1 MSTKIGFIGLGA
13 MGEPM
18 ARNLAKA
25 GYALVVW
32 NRTAAKSALLASE
45 GAMAAS
51 TPADVFERTRIVFLM
66 LSDDAAIDAVLARQT
81 SEFVLNVRDHTIIN
95 TATVAPHYSDALAA
109 DIARAGGAY
118 VEAPVSGSRKPAE
131 TGQLIAMLAGD
142 EATIQE
148 VLPLF
153 ASMCRATIVC
163 GPRPRALQMKIA
175 TNIFLI
181 ATITGLAESANFATR
196 SGFDMNAW
204 AQIINASPM
213 ASDISRAKV
222 EKLLAGEFSPQAA
235 IANVFETNRLVTE
248 AARHAGVAAP
258 LMDASPELYRQAVSL
273 GLDRSDMIAVVDV
286 LSARS
291 RGQP

>member
-1 MSTKIGFIGLGA
+1 MNTKIGFIGLGA
-13 MGEPM
+13 MGEAM

-32 NRTAAKSALLASE
+32 NRTPAKNALLVSE

-51 TPADVFERTRIVFLM
+51 KAADVFARTRIVFLM
-66 LSDDAAIDAVLARQT
+66 LSDGAAIDHVLARRT
-81 SEFVLNVRDHTIIN
+81 SEFALYVRDHIIIN
-95 TATVAPHYSDALAA
+95 TATVAPHFSEALGA

-131 TGQLIAMLAGD
+131 AGQLIAMLAGD
-142 EATIQE
+142 EPTIKE

-153 ASMCRATIVC
+153 APMCRATIAC
-163 GPRPRALQMKIA
+163 GPPPRALHMKIA

-181 ATITGLAESANFATR
+181 ATITGLAESANFAAR
-196 SGFDMNAW
+196 SGLDMDAW
-204 AQIINASPM
+204 AQIINASQM
-213 ASDISRAKV
+213 ASDISRVKV
-222 EKLLAGEFSPQAA
+222 EKLLAGDFSPQAA
-235 IANVFETNRLVTE
+235 LANVVETSRLVAE

-258 LMDASPELYRQAVSL
+258 LMEASLELYREAAAL
-273 GLDRSDMIAVVDV
+273 GLDRSDMIAVVEA

-291 RGQP
+291 RGAV